1 MENLV
6 VCEHI
11 CKSFGMKK
19 VLDDFSINIERGKI
33 IGLLGPNGNGKTTLI
48 KILAGLLKADSGN
61 VTING
66 SNVGIDTK
74 NIISYLPERT
84 YLSPSQKVSDV
95 LTFFNDFYSDFY
107 IEKAKTMLEKLNI
120 DINSKIITLSKG
132 TREKVQLALV
142 MSRNAQLYIL
152 DEPMGGV
159 DPAARDFIIKTIL
172 SDYNENS
179 SIIISTHLISDIEN
193 ILDDVIFL
201 KEGKINLYASDYKLR
216 ETHKKSV
223 DALFREVFVC

>member
-11 CKSFGMKK
+11 CKSFGRKK

-95 LTFFNDFYSDFY
+95 LTFFNDFYSDFDT
-107 IEKAKTMLEKLNI
+107 EKAKAMLEKLNI
-120 DINSKIITLSKG
+120 DINSKISTLSKG

-201 KEGKINLYASDYKLR
+201 KDGKISLYASADELR

>member
-11 CKSFGMKK
+11 CKSFGRKK

-95 LTFFNDFYSDFY
+95 LTFFNDFYSDFD
-107 IEKAKTMLEKLNI
+107 IEKSKTMLEKLNI

-201 KEGKINLYASDYKLR
+201 KEGKINLYASADKLR

>member
-11 CKSFGMKK
+11 CKSFGRKK

-48 KILAGLLKADSGN
+48 KILAGLLKADSGT

-95 LTFFNDFYSDFY
+95 LTFFNDFYSDFNM
-107 IEKAKTMLEKLNI
+107 EKAKAMLEKLNI
-120 DINSKIITLSKG
+120 DINSKISTLSKG

-201 KEGKINLYASDYKLR
+201 KDGKISLYASADELR

>member
-11 CKSFGMKK
+11 CKSFGRKK

-66 SNVGIDTK
+66 SNVSIDTK

-95 LTFFNDFYSDFY
+95 LTFFNDFYSDFDT
-107 IEKAKTMLEKLNI
+107 EKAKAMLEKLNI
-120 DINSKIITLSKG
+120 DINSKISTLSKG

-201 KEGKINLYASDYKLR
+201 KDGKISLYASADELR

>member
-11 CKSFGMKK
+11 CKSFGRKK

-74 NIISYLPERT
+74 NITSYLPERT
-84 YLSPSQKVSDV
+84 YLSPSQKIKPQWK
-95 LTFFNDFYSDFY
+95 TYSCY
-107 IEKAKTMLEKLNI
+107 
-120 DINSKIITLSKG
+120 
-132 TREKVQLALV
+132 
-142 MSRNAQLYIL
+142 
-152 DEPMGGV
+152 
-159 DPAARDFIIKTIL
+159 
-172 SDYNENS
+172 
-179 SIIISTHLISDIEN
+179 
-193 ILDDVIFL
+193 
-201 KEGKINLYASDYKLR
+201 
-216 ETHKKSV
+216 
-223 DALFREVFVC
+223 